1 MRPIR
6 LLNALVA
13 CLALV
18 VATGCRRPTD
28 PDPLVGTWLATTF
41 QVAPTGQPPVNM
53 LAAGATLGLNVA
65 NNFVVAGTLIIP
77 ATVTGTMTFTADMA
91 GTATRTDNTVRF
103 TQNADSF
110 VRDLTFLLVENRLEA
125 RSQVLGANT
134 YTVILTRQ

>member
-6 LLNALVA
+6 LLFALMA
-13 CLALV
+13 CVALV
-18 VATGCRRPTD
+18 VASGCRRPTD

-41 QVAPTGQPPVNM
+41 QVAPTGQTPVNM

-91 GTATRTDNTVRF
+91 GTATRTDNTVHF
-103 TQNADSF
+103 TQSADSF
-110 VRDLTFLLVENRLEA
+110 MRNLTFLLVDNRLEA
-125 RSQVLGANT
+125 RSQVLGMNT

>member
-1 MRPIR
+1 MRPLR
-6 LLNALVA
+6 LLHALVA
-13 CLALV
+13 CAALV
-18 VATGCRRPTD
+18 AANGCRRPTD

-41 QVAPTGQPPVNM
+41 EVAPTGQPPVNM

-77 ATVTGTMTFTADMA
+77 ASATGTLTFTADMA

-103 TQNADSF
+103 TQSADSF

-134 YTVILTRQ
+134 YTLILTRQ

>member
-6 LLNALVA
+6 LLHALVG
-13 CLALV
+13 CLTLAV
-18 VATGCRRPTD
+18 MSGCRRPTD

-65 NNFVVAGTLIIP
+65 NNFVVAGTLVVP
-77 ATVTGTMTFTADMA
+77 ASVTGTSTFTADMA

-103 TQNADSF
+103 SQSADSF

-125 RSQVLGANT
+125 RSQLLGTNT

>member
-6 LLNALVA
+6 LLYALVA

-77 ATVTGTMTFTADMA
+77 ADMA

-125 RSQVLGANT
+125 RSQVLGTNT

>member
-1 MRPIR
+1 
-6 LLNALVA
+6 LHTLAA

-18 VATGCRRPTD
+18 VASGCRRPTD

-41 QVAPTGQPPVNM
+41 EVAPTGQPPVNM

-65 NNFVVAGTLIIP
+65 NNFVVAGTLIVP
-77 ATVTGTMTFTADMA
+77 ATVTGSTTFTADMA

-103 TQNADSF
+103 SQNADSF

-125 RSQVLGANT
+125 RSQVLGGNT

>member
-1 MRPIR
+1 MRPTR
-6 LLNALVA
+6 LLHALIA

-18 VATGCRRPTD
+18 VANGCRRPTD

-41 QVAPTGQPPVNM
+41 EVAPTGQPPVNM

-65 NNFVVAGTLIIP
+65 NNFVVAGTLIVP

-91 GTATRTDNTVRF
+91 GTATRTDNSVRF
-103 TQNADSF
+103 TQSSDSF
-110 VRDLTFLLVENRLEA
+110 VRDLTFLLVDNRLEA
-125 RSQVLGANT
+125 RSQVLGTNT

>member
-1 MRPIR
+1 MRPLR
-6 LLNALVA
+6 LLSALMA
-13 CLALV
+13 GLALV

-134 YTVILTRQ
+134 YTLILTRQ

>member
-1 MRPIR
+1 MRPLR
-6 LLNALVA
+6 LLHLLVG

-18 VATGCRRPTD
+18 VASGCRRPTD

-65 NNFVVAGTLIIP
+65 NNFVVAGTLIVP
-77 ATVTGTMTFTADMA
+77 PSATGTGTFTADMA
-91 GTATRTDNTVRF
+91 GTATRTDNIVRF
-103 TQNADSF
+103 SQSADSF

-125 RSQVLGANT
+125 RSQALGTNT
-134 YTVILTRQ
+134 YTLILTRQ

>member
-1 MRPIR
+1 MRPLR
-6 LLNALVA
+6 LLHALVA
-13 CLALV
+13 CAALV
-18 VATGCRRPTD
+18 AANGCRRPTD

-41 QVAPTGQPPVNM
+41 EVAPTGQPPVNM

-77 ATVTGTMTFTADMA
+77 PSATGTLTFTADMA

-110 VRDLTFLLVENRLEA
+110 VRDLIFLLVENRLEA

-134 YTVILTRQ
+134 YTLILTRQ

>member
-1 MRPIR
+1 MRSLR
-6 LLNALVA
+6 LLHALVA
-13 CLALV
+13 CAALV
-18 VATGCRRPTD
+18 AANGCRRPTD

-41 QVAPTGQPPVNM
+41 EVAPTGQPPVNM

-77 ATVTGTMTFTADMA
+77 ASATGTLTFTADMA

-103 TQNADSF
+103 VQSADSF

-134 YTVILTRQ
+134 YTLILTRQ